1 MLLVVNVKGFYI
13 ELIVIL
19 VIREKKWGLKY
30 AYDKDQFILYQMRKK
45 LKVKLKLTNNY

>member
-13 ELIVIL
+13 EFIVIL

-30 AYDKDQFILYQMRKK
+30 AYDNDQFILYQMTKK
-45 LKVKLKLTNNY
+45 IEGKVKIDK